1 MFPKKKCIGN
11 EWVKFDPLFSQNHQ
25 DDTVRTIA
33 HLTKHQDDTVRTITH
48 LTKTPRWHCEN
59 HRTSHKNTEMTLRT
73 IVHLSKTPR
82 WHWEE
87 SHISQKHQDE
97 TVRTI
102 AHLTK
107 TPRWNCENHRTFQK
121 EAFLN
126 NYSLV
131 GIMLFIIP
139 LKNFSNK
146 N

>member
-11 EWVKFDPLFSQNHQ
+11 EWVKFDPLFSQKHQ

-33 HLTKHQDDTVRTITH
+33 HLTK
-48 LTKTPRWHCEN
+48 TPRWHCEN
-59 HRTSHKNTEMTLRT
+59 HHTSHKNTKMAL
-73 IVHLSKTPR
+73 
-82 WHWEE
+82 WEP
-87 SHISQKHQDE
+87 SHISQKHQDDTE
-97 TVRTI
+97 KHRTSQKHQDDTEKNCTSHKSTKMTLRTI